1 MTVATCV
8 CWSMNSET
16 RTAYGSRI
24 RRQGRSRPCRRYQ
37 LNRRRRNLADWKATD
52 AHRLTRIFRTGLLNS
67 LICVSS
73 VLICGVN
80 DLIHARADATGSG
93 KASRFARGVRV
104 RVRAEGVDNFFCA
117 EEQAER

>member
-1 MTVATCV
+1 
-8 CWSMNSET
+8 MNSET
-16 RTAYGSRI
+16 RIAYGSRI

-52 AHRLTRIFRTGLLNS
+52 AQRLTRIFRAGLLNS
-67 LICVSS
+67 FCVSS

-80 DLIHARADATGSG
+80 DFIHARADATANG

-104 RVRAEGVDNFFCA
+104 RVRAEGMDDFFCA
-117 EEQAER
+117 EEQAERGRL